1 MSCLTY
7 EEVYLRSLQYHLNG
21 HAGIIG
27 NLKHC
32 IQSLL
37 IQFDFD
43 AQKDWI
49 IIIVNYLYIPLSIE
63 HMTDDLAL

>member
-1 MSCLTY
+1 MVMQELF
-7 EEVYLRSLQYHLNG
+7 
-21 HAGIIG
+21 G

-49 IIIVNYLYIPLSIE
+49 IIIVNYLYIPMSIE